1 MFLKVLVMLT
11 EKHIY
16 HKISKFRKTN
26 QKTKSLITFSVK
38 YYFTNVNQGNVPE
51 CKVNIPA

>member
-16 HKISKFRKTN
+16 HKITKLRKTN